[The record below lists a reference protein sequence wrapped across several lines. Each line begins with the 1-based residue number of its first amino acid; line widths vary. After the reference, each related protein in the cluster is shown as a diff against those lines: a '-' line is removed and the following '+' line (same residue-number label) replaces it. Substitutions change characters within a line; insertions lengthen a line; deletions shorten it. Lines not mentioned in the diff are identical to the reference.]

1 MLCVDEGIMKIDE
14 ALEDMKFSPGDN
26 FIEAVEKMIQPALFK
41 GLFGTSYTR
50 IVSGLQY
57 HLCGKLDT
65 RELAE
70 LTNIKADDIILDEC
84 CFIGGPAIQLAK
96 EYGCKVIGIDL
107 MESAILAANRIA
119 NLTNLSSLASFRVS
133 DARNLDFQDSY
144 FTVVWNQCS
153 LAHDEKWIDE
163 LDRVLQPR
171 GRMALTFQIA
181 TNQRNPKDPFGRW
194 TLDDLKDILK
204 GRGYSII
211 DKTDITKRDI
221 ESGWMILIKKLQDNK
236 DHYVS
241 VFGDEWVKNAQAD
254 FERSAEDMRQQKCGN
269 GRIVAQKNA

>member
-1 MLCVDEGIMKIDE
+1 MKINE
-14 ALEDMKFSPGDN
+14 ALENMKFSPNDN

-41 GLFGTSYTR
+41 GHFGTSYTR

-57 HLCGKLDT
+57 HLCGELDT

-70 LTNIKADDIILDEC
+70 LTNIKSDDIILDEC

-119 NLTNLSSLASFRVS
+119 DLTNLSSLSSFRVL
-133 DARNLDFQDSY
+133 DACNLDFQDSY

-153 LAHDEKWIDE
+153 LVHDEEWIDE

-181 TNQRNPKDPFGRW
+181 TNQRNPEDPFGRW
-194 TLDDLKDILK
+194 TLDDLENILK
-204 GRGYSII
+204 GRGYNII
-211 DKTDITKRDI
+211 DKTDITQRDI
-221 ESGWMILIKKLQDNK
+221 ELGWMMLIKKLEDNK
-236 DHYVS
+236 DLYVS
-241 VFGDEWVKNAQAD
+241 VFGDEWVEKAHAD
-254 FERSAEDMRQQKCGN
+254 FECCAEDFKMRKVAN